1 MSDNIK
7 QYPISPAPL
16 ETIPSSESL
25 SVQILPSPQDQ
36 KASLGANED
45 DNSLSEQLSSE
56 KSGSIDEKQPRRK
69 RSSFKHK
76 LVVEAVSLDG
86 TVECKLYCRAKTISF
101 KFNRLD
107 TKPSDIIQ
115 GMIKKDLLKEGP
127 YTQLTEQLQQIID
140 SLKIEPDKI
149 PECGKAAPTS
159 YSSQKVKEFMLLNL
173 YISNILAPQ
182 INLIYYYY

>member
-7 QYPISPAPL
+7 QYPMSPAPL

-25 SVQILPSPQDQ
+25 AVPVLPSPQEP
-36 KASLGANED
+36 KAPPGCNDD

-56 KSGSIDEKQPRRK
+56 KSASNDDKQPRRK

-76 LVVEAVSLDG
+76 LVVEKVSLDG
-86 TVECKLYCRAKTISF
+86 TVECKLYCRGKTISF

-127 YTQLTEQLQQIID
+127 YTQLTEQFQQIID

-149 PECGKAAPTS
+149 PDCGIAVMTN
-159 YSSQKVKEFMLLNL
+159 YNNQKVNEFILLKQ
-173 YISNILAPQ
+173 SVGS
-182 INLIYYYY
+182 LIMKTV